1 MSQRPEQK
9 YFVWQKAWERDSSQK
24 DYMGISRTIRKDK
37 DIANKLN
44 DTFISI
50 SAAQDIDF
58 QSVF

>member
-1 MSQRPEQK
+1 MSQRPEQQ
-9 YFVWQKAWERDSSQK
+9 YFVDRKLER
-24 DYMGISRTIRKDK
+24 IAARRTIWESAGQLEKDK